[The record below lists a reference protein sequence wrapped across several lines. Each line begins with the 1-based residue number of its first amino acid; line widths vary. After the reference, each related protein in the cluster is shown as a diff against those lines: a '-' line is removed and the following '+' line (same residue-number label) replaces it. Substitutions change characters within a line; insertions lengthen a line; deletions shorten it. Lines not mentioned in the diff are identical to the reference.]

1 MWVKRSKLV
10 KLGHMRVLGS
20 RVRKELRIV
29 CPGNLGILAVTRV
42 MPLKAD
48 VNFQFSYLQLNDL
61 DDRG

>member
-1 MWVKRSKLV
+1 
-10 KLGHMRVLGS
+10 MRVLGS

-48 VNFQFSYLQLNDL
+48 VNFQFSYLQLYDL
-61 DDRG
+61 DEMTEGEI